1 MVETKTLL
9 AASLGV
15 VKEMLKPPEGLL
27 QKASNVPNTE
37 TAPPHPGVL
46 DDYAQSFLADD
57 VKTKV
62 PPAMVPVRALGTQ
75 HRERIAAHLQ
85 ALDRDDRYFR
95 FGYSA
100 TDEHIQRY
108 VDGLDFERD
117 DVFGVFNRKLELIA
131 VAHLAFAPEQ
141 SPEECAESCAEFGVS
156 VAKDARGLGLGSCLF
171 DRAAMHARN
180 EGVQLMFIQALSE
193 NAIMLGIARKA
204 GAEVESMGAESEAYL
219 RLPPANFDSRLTE
232 MLEEQI
238 AQADYLLKSQAKQF
252 WEFLAEVRQVR
263 RGLVESAKETIKESI
278 NESIKETLKETGNY

>member
-9 AASLGV
+9 AASLGA
-15 VKEMLKPPEGLL
+15 VKGMLTPPDGLL
-27 QKASNVPNTE
+27 QEASHAQTALHAESAQNV
-37 TAPPHPGVL
+37 ASHPGTL
-46 DDYAQSFLADD
+46 DDYAQAYLADD
-57 VKTKV
+57 IKTKV
-62 PPAMVPVRALGTQ
+62 PPTMVPVRALGVQ
-75 HRERIAAHLQ
+75 HRERIAAHLR
-85 ALDRDDRYFR
+85 ALNPGDRYFR
-95 FGYSA
+95 FGYGA

-141 SPEECAESCAEFGVS
+141 SPSACAESCAEFGVS

-193 NAIMLGIARKA
+193 NAVMLGIARKA
-204 GAEVESMGAESEAYL
+204 GAEVEHMGVESEAYL
-219 RLPPANFDSRLTE
+219 RLPPSNLDSRMTE

-263 RGLVESAKETIKESI
+263 KALVESAKETIQET
-278 NESIKETLKETGNY
+278 IKEAVS